1 MAASFLSI
9 APRFM
14 SVLLMIGLLG
24 SQVRADVP
32 VTYTDAGRALFR
44 FDAPDFWTIR
54 TGGARLLAAPGT
66 EDERDVSRLI
76 GLSPTTDPRIWVG
89 FVSPKGISNFQQ
101 GVEYLRDIGPSLV
114 KDAVTT
120 TRKETRL
127 NGLKAASFSGA
138 GRRNGKAVNYTAI
151 LIDLP
156 GNRIA
161 IAVVVMEPGIDTDTL
176 TAVNAMLNSFH
187 AVR

>member
-9 APRFM
+9 ATRFV
-14 SVLLMIGLLG
+14 SLILMIGLLG
-24 SQVRADVP
+24 SQAKADVP
-32 VTYTDAGRALFR
+32 VTYTDAGRDLFR

-76 GLSPTTDPRIWVG
+76 GLSPTTDPRVWVG
-89 FVSPKGISNFQQ
+89 FVSPQGISTFQQ

-114 KDAVTT
+114 KDTVTT
-120 TRKETRL
+120 TRKETRIG
-127 NGLKAASFSGA
+127 GLKAATFSGS
-138 GRRNGKAVNYTAI
+138 GRRDGKSVNYTAI

-161 IAVVVMEPGIDTDTL
+161 ISVVVMEPGIDADTL
-176 TAVNAMLNSFH
+176 GVVNAMFNSFR
-187 AVR
+187 ATR